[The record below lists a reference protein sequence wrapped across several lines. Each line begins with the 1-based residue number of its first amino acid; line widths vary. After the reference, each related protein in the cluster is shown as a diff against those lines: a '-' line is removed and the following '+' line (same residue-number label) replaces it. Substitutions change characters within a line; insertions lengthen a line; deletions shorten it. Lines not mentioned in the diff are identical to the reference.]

1 MTTQRSPRNS
11 GKLDDWILVAKRNGL
26 LKLFMHYLLEAYQ
39 CDGQVMLDRNVK
51 VGKARSVYVT
61 FAHPRRPR
69 LMPSP
74 IISCEILR
82 HLPEGKGLC
91 IGFSETNILKL
102 FGNSDW
108 KKLLP
113 KNTTVIPQGRNRW
126 HYAKYSTKASITAL
140 FKEIETLKGI
150 ASQ

>member
-1 MTTQRSPRNS
+1 MTKQSFARNS
-11 GKLDDWILVAKRNGL
+11 GKLDDWILVAKREGL

-39 CDGQVMLDRNVK
+39 CDGQVVLDRSVK

-74 IISCEILR
+74 LISCEILR
-82 HLPEGKGLC
+82 PFPTGKGLC

-102 FGNSDW
+102 FGNCDW
-108 KKLLP
+108 QRLLP
-113 KNTTVIPQGRNRW
+113 QETIVMPQGRNRW
-126 HYAKYSTKASITAL
+126 HYARYPTKASITAL
-140 FKEIETLKGI
+140 FKEVEILRSK